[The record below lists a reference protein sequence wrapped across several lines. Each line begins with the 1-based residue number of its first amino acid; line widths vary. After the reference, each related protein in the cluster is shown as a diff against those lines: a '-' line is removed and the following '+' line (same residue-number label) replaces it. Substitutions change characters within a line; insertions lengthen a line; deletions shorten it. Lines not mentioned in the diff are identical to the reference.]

1 MRETIRAVGAWLT
14 RTEILVQVDSLPLR
28 WHTILASFLAR
39 FWPLRIVE
47 RSRRPH
53 HPQAWEEGCFPPNLD
68 SGGENSAMA
77 ENLERLKQ
85 RVPLLEYLQRHNW
98 KPCRT
103 GSRQEFVGL
112 CPLHQETHPSFYVN
126 AAKNLFYCHGCG
138 RGGDLIRFVQLFLD
152 LPFRQTVAHLEQE
165 LLPAPVFRLLE
176 ETVAF
181 YQLQLHRHPEA
192 TDYLERRGVHDSSL
206 IEELGIGYAPGGNL
220 RRHLAAWCSSFD
232 QLLEIGLINHHGRD
246 AFCRRL
252 IFPCRQ
258 NGQIA
263 NLYGRSIGAAFP
275 HRLLPRSKGGLFAW
289 ESVSRF
295 STVILVEG
303 LFDLAVLWQAGF
315 RNTTCAIGTQLTPAQ
330 VVQLAEQPGRSVY
343 IAFDQD
349 DNQAGQKAADQL
361 AHRLQCVGMHAHIV
375 QLPEGLRSQQLLR
388 RRRPR
393 RRFYRPSAG
402 SGPAMKFSVVY
413 RPSAPASA
421 SPWRVLDERGREV
434 AWANTFLDVQRVRQ
448 LSLRSLRAYAFDLLH
463 FARWGAEHP
472 PLSQITESTLL
483 DYARHQLDQQPKP
496 APQTI
501 NHRLGV
507 LRCLYRFHY
516 GQEIPGGHYH
526 FQRFYK
532 TRPSLGDGQAHRA
545 VTRGLRLRQP
555 RRVVVPLCAGRS
567 GPVLAQL
574 SHLSRSRPGGLD
586 VTGRSAFL

>member
-1 MRETIRAVGAWLT
+1 
-14 RTEILVQVDSLPLR
+14 
-28 WHTILASFLAR
+28 
-39 FWPLRIVE
+39 
-47 RSRRPH
+47 
-53 HPQAWEEGCFPPNLD
+53 
-68 SGGENSAMA
+68 MA

-165 LLPAPVFRLLE
+165 LLPDPVFRLLE
-176 ETVAF
+176 ETAAF

-258 NGQIA
+258 HGRIA

-315 RNTTCAIGTQLTPAQ
+315 RNTTCALGAQLTPAQ
-330 VVQLAEQPGRSVY
+330 WAQLTDQPGRSWS
-343 IAFDQD
+343 ISPSTRTKP
-349 DNQAGQKAADQL
+349 G
-361 AHRLQCVGMHAHIV
+361 R
-375 QLPEGLRSQQLLR
+375 PEGFPSTRPTPGKCRPSGPHRTVARRPRSQQLLR
-388 RRRPR
+388 SRRPR
-393 RRFYRPSAG
+393 RRLYRPSSG
-402 SGPAMKFSVVY
+402 SRPAMKFSVVY
-413 RPSAPASA
+413 RPSVPAST
-421 SPWRVLDERGREV
+421 SPYRLLDERGREV
-434 AWANTFLDVQRVRQ
+434 AWANAFLDAQRVRQ
-448 LSLRSLRAYAFDLLH
+448 LSLRSLRAYAYDLLH
-463 FARWGAEHP
+463 FARWGAE
-472 PLSQITESTLL
+472 LS
-483 DYARHQLDQQPKP
+483 
-496 APQTI
+496 
-501 NHRLGV
+501 V
-507 LRCLYRFHY
+507 
-516 GQEIPGGHYH
+516 PG
-526 FQRFYK
+526 
-532 TRPSLGDGQAHRA
+532 
-545 VTRGLRLRQP
+545 
-555 RRVVVPLCAGRS
+555 
-567 GPVLAQL
+567 
-574 SHLSRSRPGGLD
+574 
-586 VTGRSAFL
+586 